1 MTFNE
6 QIYSY
11 SRWPI
16 KHRGESY
23 PDRLS
28 LLNHFIQEDSG
39 VLTERNF
46 GNFFIHSRNY
56 YVRAALEAKFNR
68 PFSPLEIKRIIED
81 KSWQTVD
88 TPSQTQKN
96 IKEGS

>member
-6 QIYSY
+6 QIYPKQH

-16 KHRGESY
+16 KHKGTQY

-28 LLNHFIQEDSG
+28 VFLYYVQNDDDS
-39 VLTERNF
+39 VQDHNLFLR
-46 GNFFIHSRNY
+46 SDYY

-68 PFSPLEIKRIIED
+68 HFSPIEIKHILQD
-81 KSWQTVD
+81 KSWQWRD
-88 TPSQTQKN
+88 TPSQP
-96 IKEGS
+96 